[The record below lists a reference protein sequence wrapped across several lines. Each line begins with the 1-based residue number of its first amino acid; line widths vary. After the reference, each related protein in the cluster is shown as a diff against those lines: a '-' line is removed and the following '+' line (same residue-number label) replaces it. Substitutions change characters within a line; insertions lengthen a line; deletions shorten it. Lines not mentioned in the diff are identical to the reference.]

1 MTHGEEVREMQRA
14 IPSRRL
20 VTAILATIALT
31 VAATPLVA
39 ADHSGSTSTSK
50 PRSYCPPAC

>member
-1 MTHGEEVREMQRA
+1 MQRA

-31 VAATPLVA
+31 VAAAPLVA
-39 ADHSGSTSTSK
+39 VDQSGSAASK
-50 PRSYCPPAC
+50 PRSFCPPAC